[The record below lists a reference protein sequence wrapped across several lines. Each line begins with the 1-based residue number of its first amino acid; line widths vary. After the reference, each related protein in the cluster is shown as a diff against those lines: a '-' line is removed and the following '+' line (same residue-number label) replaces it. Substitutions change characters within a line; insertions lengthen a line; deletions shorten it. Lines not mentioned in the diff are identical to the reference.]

1 MSAPTPKST
10 PAFYHHLG
18 KLFYAVAAI
27 DKEVRD
33 EEFSKLQQCVRDFW
47 LDLDDT
53 VDVFGEDA
61 AYLIEI
67 VFEGIEAFET
77 DPEEMYQAYMD
88 YMKTHQQLF
97 TTKVRNRIL
106 ETAAAIAQSFAGL
119 NKSELILLTQLKMD
133 MERLDF

>member
-1 MSAPTPKST
+1 MNTPTPQLN

-67 VFEGIEAFET
+67 VFEGVEAFET
-77 DPEEMYQAYMD
+77 DPQEMYQDFMQYL
-88 YMKTHQQLF
+88 TSHQDLF
-97 TTKVRNRIL
+97 PTKVRHRIM

-133 MERLDF
+133 MERTFL